1 MIISWNWLKQYVLL
15 DMPVEELCYRL
26 MMAGF
31 NHEGTTEVG
40 GDLAIDLEITSNR
53 PDCLSHLGIAREVGA
68 LYGRPVRIPAAQPTE
83 GNIPVERLVQVRIEC
98 PDLCFRYVARVIR
111 GVRIG
116 PSPAWLARRLRTV
129 GITPINNVV
138 DVSNYVLM
146 ECGQPLHTFDFAKI
160 QGRTIVVRR
169 PKPGETI
176 EAINHQRYW
185 LGPDMCLIC
194 DAQRP
199 VAIAGVMGG
208 AETEISDSTTDVLVE
223 AAEFDPVS
231 IRRTARALGLHSESS
246 FRFERGVDP
255 EGVDWA
261 SRRCCELILQLAGG
275 ELAAGAVDVG
285 RKPPQRQPIAL
296 RFAQIRRI
304 LGIDVPREKVREILL
319 ALGLQECPPTDSD
332 LAGCSS
338 VSQQPIKLNSL
349 PMDPSSAICTSTSA
363 GEPPSS
369 IPSSGSPP
377 SSASV
382 RSSITDQLSTFDHL
396 STYTQ
401 PSAFTQSPSST
412 PSSAFVHQISGQ
424 FTAQTRSAT
433 ENASGSSPTAQIQPD
448 RVLLLPPS
456 WRSDL
461 QREIDLIEEV
471 ARIYGYEKIPE
482 DVRVPM
488 TPSVR
493 TKQERVLEKVR
504 HVLTGCGL
512 DEAIT
517 FSVVE
522 PGWIRAFLPW
532 TSAEPL
538 RTQTPL
544 VRGANVLRQS
554 LVPSLLA
561 ARRTNESVGNSRI
574 ELFEIA
580 RVFWPQPGAL
590 PIEEQM
596 LAITS
601 GRPYLELKGILEA
614 LLEALKIS
622 EPLRA
627 EPAQCPQLAPDN
639 SCRLYL
645 ANELWGFVGQIS
657 AELQAQTDLRHPCTV
672 AEVRIALLVTAA
684 ELVPQYRPVAPYP
697 AITRDVNL
705 VVDEPVRWADVAATV
720 WQAGGP
726 WLESVQYRHTY
737 RDPQRLG
744 EGKKSLL
751 MTLAFRCPDRTLTNP
766 EADQLRDLI
775 VAACQKHHGAQLR
788 AG

>member
-15 DMPVEELCYRL
+15 DMPVEDLCYRL

-31 NHEGTTEVG
+31 NHEGTAEVD

-68 LYGRPVRIPAAQPTE
+68 LYGRPIRLPEARPPE
-83 GNIPVERLVQVRIEC
+83 GSTPVDSLVQVRIEC
-98 PDLCFRYVARVIR
+98 PDLCFRYIARVIR

-160 QGRTIVVRR
+160 RGRAIVVRR

-176 EAINHQRYW
+176 EAINHQVYS
-185 LGPDMCLIC
+185 LQPDMCLIC
-194 DAQRP
+194 DAERP
-199 VAIAGVMGG
+199 VAIGGVMGG
-208 AETEISDSTTDVLVE
+208 AETEISDSTTEVLVE

-261 SRRCCELILQLAGG
+261 SRRCCELILELAGG

-285 RKPPQRQPIAL
+285 RRPPARQPIPL
-296 RFAQIRRI
+296 RFAQIPRI
-304 LGIDVPREKVREILL
+304 LGIEVPPEKVREILL
-319 ALGLQECPPTDSD
+319 ALGLRECADQTEVQSAP
-332 LAGCSS
+332 
-338 VSQQPIKLNSL
+338 SL
-349 PMDPSSAICTSTSA
+349 QAPCPEKTNPEKTQKKSSAA
-363 GEPPSS
+363 QKKAD
-369 IPSSGSPP
+369 SGLPDAAP
-377 SSASV
+377 VAD
-382 RSSITDQLSTFDHL
+382 R
-396 STYTQ
+396 
-401 PSAFTQSPSST
+401 PA
-412 PSSAFVHQISGQ
+412 
-424 FTAQTRSAT
+424 
-433 ENASGSSPTAQIQPD
+433 QPD
-448 RVLLLPPS
+448 RIVVLPPS
-456 WRSDL
+456 WRRDL
-461 QREIDLIEEV
+461 EREIDLIEEV
-471 ARIYGYEKIPE
+471 ARIYGYDKIPE
-482 DVRVPM
+482 DVSVPM
-488 TPSVR
+488 APSAR

-504 HVLTGCGL
+504 QVLVGCGL
-512 DEAIT
+512 LEAMT
-517 FSVVE
+517 FSVVD
-522 PGWIRAFLPW
+522 PAWTGAFLPW
-532 TSAEPL
+532 TTAEPL

-574 ELFEIA
+574 ELFEMA
-580 RVFWPQPGAL
+580 RVFWPQAGEL

-601 GRPYLELKGILEA
+601 GRPYLELKGVLEA
-614 LLEALKIS
+614 LLEALKIAES
-622 EPLRA
+622 LWA
-627 EPAQCPQLAPDN
+627 EPAHCPQLAPED

-645 ANELWGFVGQIS
+645 GRQLWGFVGRAS
-657 AELQAQTDLRHPCTV
+657 PELQQQMELRHPCTV
-672 AEVRIALLVTAA
+672 AEVRLGLLVAA
-684 ELVPQYRPVAPYP
+684 AQLVPQYRPVAPYP

-705 VVDEPVRWADVAATV
+705 VVDEPVRWADVEATV
-720 WQAGGP
+720 WEAGGP
-726 WLESVQYRHTY
+726 WLESVQYRQTY
-737 RDPQRLG
+737 RDAQRLG

-766 EADQLRDLI
+766 EADQLRDQI
-775 VAACQKHHGAQLR
+775 VAACERKHGAKLR